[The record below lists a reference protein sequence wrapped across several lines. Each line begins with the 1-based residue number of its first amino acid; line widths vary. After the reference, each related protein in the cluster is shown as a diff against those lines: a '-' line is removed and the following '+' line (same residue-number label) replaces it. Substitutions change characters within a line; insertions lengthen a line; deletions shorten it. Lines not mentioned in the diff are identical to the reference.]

1 MAHRTFAR
9 SVAVVAAAAL
19 TLVVSPG
26 VSSAMMIRNAASGA
40 DVGEK
45 PPASEAEEPRPKPPQ
60 KHKPAPLQGEKPTPP
75 TPSPTPEKDKPEPGG
90 DNDAD
95 NHDNDGDGDDGDE
108 PATSTGER
116 IVDLAARHAGAPY
129 VYGAD
134 GPDQFDC
141 SGLTQYVH
149 ARLGIDLPR
158 TSRDQRAALPNCP
171 RARCAPATCCSS
183 PRTGTS
189 TTSASTPGTVK
200 CGPLPSP
207 ATSSASRTS
216 GRSRSPWVAPGD
228 IPPGT
233 SRVLS
238 ALSGSVSPTIGE

>member
-26 VSSAMMIRNAASGA
+26 VSSAMMIRNADSGA
-40 DVGEK
+40 DIGEK

-90 DNDAD
+90 DNDGD
-95 NHDNDGDGDDGDE
+95 NHDNDGDDGDGGVVGDGDE

-158 TSRDQRAALPNCP
+158 TSRDQRAALPE
-171 RARCAPATCCSS
+171 
-183 PRTGTS
+183 
-189 TTSASTPGTVK
+189 
-200 CGPLPSP
+200 LPKSEM
-207 ATSSASRTS
+207 R
-216 GRSRSPWVAPGD
+216 PGD
-228 IPPGT
+228 LLFFAQNGHVYHVGIYAGNGRMWAAPEPGDVVRLQDIWT
-233 SRVLS
+233 QSFTVGR
-238 ALSGSVSPTIGE
+238 AW

>member
-40 DVGEK
+40 DIGAK

-95 NHDNDGDGDDGDE
+95 NHDNDGDGDDSDE

-158 TSRDQRAALPNCP
+158 TSRDQRAALPE
-171 RARCAPATCCSS
+171 
-183 PRTGTS
+183 
-189 TTSASTPGTVK
+189 
-200 CGPLPSP
+200 LPKSEM
-207 ATSSASRTS
+207 R
-216 GRSRSPWVAPGD
+216 PGD
-228 IPPGT
+228 LLFFAENGHVYHVGIYAGNGRMWAAPEPGDVVRLQDIWT
-233 SRVLS
+233 QSFTVGR
-238 ALSGSVSPTIGE
+238 AW